1 MRFCNN
7 PSCHNP
13 LHCFLPPHIIDRL
26 AESADPEIRRLG
38 MEAIANDAA
47 ARAMR
52 STLAMM
58 PMMSAIPSPAGTK
71 HRLVYDMKSRKS
83 PLPGK
88 LIRSEGN
95 PPVTDSAVNEAYDY
109 SGVVYDFYKEIFNRN
124 SLDDRGM
131 SLLSS
136 VHVGR
141 KYNNAFFDGTQMAYG
156 DGDGKIFINFTKG
169 LDVVGHELTH
179 GVVAHTSNLDYQDEP
194 GALNEHFADVM
205 GETIQQWHLKLDVT
219 KSDWRMGES
228 IMGPGVSAKCL
239 RTFKAE
245 KAYENDPLLG
255 TDPQPKHIKD
265 KYTGSDDNG
274 GVHINSGIP
283 NHVFYRVAVE
293 IGGNAWDKTGK
304 IWYQTLKNL
313 NSSSKF
319 QEAASMTHMVAGSMF
334 GAGSL
339 EQKAVKNGWSAVG
352 ITV

>member
-13 LHCFLPPHIIDRL
+13 LHCFLPPHVIDRL

-38 MEAIANDAA
+38 MEALANDAA

-71 HRLVYDMKSRKS
+71 HRLVYDMKSRQS

-88 LIRSEGN
+88 LMRSEGN
-95 PPVTDSAVNEAYDY
+95 PPVTDPAVNEAYDY
-109 SGVVYDFYKEIFNRN
+109 SGVVYDFYKEVFNRN

-131 SLLSS
+131 SLISS
-136 VHVGR
+136 VHLGR
-141 KYNNAFFDGTQMAYG
+141 KYNNAFWNGEQMAYG
-156 DGDGKIFINFTKG
+156 DGDGKIFIGFTKG

-179 GVVAHTSNLDYQDEP
+179 GVVSNTSNLDYQDEP
-194 GALNEHFADVM
+194 GALNEHFADAI
-205 GETIQQWHLKLDVT
+205 GETIQQWQFRHDVNQ
-219 KSDWRMGES
+219 SDWRMGEN

-265 KYTGSDDNG
+265 KYTGSSDNG

-283 NHVFYRVAVE
+283 NHAFYLVAME
-293 IGGNAWDKTGK
+293 IGGNTWEKTGK

-313 NSSSKF
+313 NSRSQF

>member
-131 SLLSS
+131 SLRSS
-136 VHVGR
+136 VHIGR
-141 KYNNAFFDGTQMAYG
+141 KYNNAFWNGEQMAYG

-194 GALNEHFADVM
+194 GALNEHFADAI
-205 GETIQQWHLKLDVT
+205 GETIQQWQFRHDVNQ
-219 KSDWRMGES
+219 SDWRMGEN

-265 KYTGSDDNG
+265 KYTGSSDNG

-283 NHVFYRVAVE
+283 NHAFYLVAME
-293 IGGNAWDKTGK
+293 IGGNTWEKTGK

-313 NSSSKF
+313 NSRSQF